1 MWIFNRLTVRIFIV
15 FLFTVAFFL
24 MLAIT
29 LPKLD
34 SRNLTYISNQEKE
47 VGIELAQ
54 SLETELLKIPQNGF
68 RWWMRFI
75 VVMDKAAMPGQ
86 SLFIVTPTEQILTA
100 NATYRDIVQN
110 FSELSNNVSE
120 PAKKV
125 YGSEEVLGPFQIA
138 YGQEEYLLYVV
149 QPVTALQSQFANILF
164 DHPLLLLSL
173 TMLLSSPLLLWLSWS
188 LAKPA
193 RRLKKVADEVARGNL
208 QEWPD
213 LESGSYEFQATGA
226 SFNHMLR
233 ELKHT
238 QESQQRL
245 ISDISHELRTPLTRL
260 RLASAILRRKQGES
274 SELQRIEDESGKLD
288 AMISELL
295 SLARN
300 QYTEQDMRDLMTV
313 EELWELV
320 LEDAEFEAEQLGKSF
335 KVTTDIPNVRIFGF
349 SQALSSALENVIRN
363 AFRYSDKR
371 IEIGFHVH
379 DEQLMVIID
388 DDGPGVS
395 EKEYEQIFMPFYRTS
410 EARDRT
416 SGGTGLGLAIVRK
429 AINQDKGTVYA
440 TKSPLQG
447 LRVVITLPL
456 ATNK

>member
-1 MWIFNRLTVRIFIV
+1 MFNRLTVRIFIV

>member
-29 LPKLD
+29 LPKLG

-164 DHPLLLLSL
+164 DPPLLLLSL

-288 AMISELL
+288 VMISELL
-295 SLARN
+295 ALARN